1 MLQKAAVHIMGITE
15 RREREKTMRRNA
27 IIEGAEELFFRNG
40 YDKTRML
47 EIADY
52 CELSKGSLYLY
63 FNNKEDLAHAVV
75 SRSHS
80 ILLNLLQ
87 EGADRGETGLEKVK
101 EMLEAFVTFYG
112 EYNRAFSLSFLL
124 ESKLRSVPPDGHR
137 WTDYIDRIHAL
148 TAAVLRQGMH
158 DGSIRSDIDP
168 ELAAITY
175 MNAAEGFF
183 HRIAFRSKMAAI
195 HGYSA
200 EQLVRELFTI
210 LANSLTPTVES

>member
-1 MLQKAAVHIMGITE
+1 MGITE
-15 RREREKTMRRNA
+15 RREREKAMRRDA
-27 IIEGAEELFFRNG
+27 IIEGAEELFSRHG

-47 EIADY
+47 EIAEY

-80 ILLNLLQ
+80 VLLDLLQ
-87 EGADRGETGLEKVK
+87 RGADRGRTGLEQVK
-101 EMLEAFVTFYG
+101 EMLEAFMTFYS

-124 ESKLRSVPPDGHR
+124 ESALRSDADDGHR

-148 TAAVLRQGMH
+148 TATVLRGGIR
-158 DGSIRSDIDP
+158 DGSIRDDIDP
-168 ELAAITY
+168 DLAAITC

-195 HGYSA
+195 RGYSA
-200 EQLVRELFTI
+200 EELVRELFTI
-210 LANSLTPTVES
+210 LANSLMPKARS